1 MRKGG
6 VRLLEPIM
14 KVEVVTP
21 EEHMGDVIGDL
32 TARRGVVQDFI
43 DKPGSLRLIRSFV
56 PLAEM
61 FSYISNL
68 RGALLLTAVCKA
80 KSSTCLLD
88 SAAAHAALPYKLTK
102 KSLTHLKP
110 LCVHVLS

>member
-1 MRKGG
+1 MGVSCREGMRKGG

-32 TARRGVVQDFI
+32 TARRGIVNEFL

-68 RGALLLTAVCKA
+68 RGAP
-80 KSSTCLLD
+80 SSIRLRSGRSAGVRAEISNTSQMYICL
-88 SAAAHAALPYKLTK
+88 
-102 KSLTHLKP
+102 
-110 LCVHVLS
+110 V